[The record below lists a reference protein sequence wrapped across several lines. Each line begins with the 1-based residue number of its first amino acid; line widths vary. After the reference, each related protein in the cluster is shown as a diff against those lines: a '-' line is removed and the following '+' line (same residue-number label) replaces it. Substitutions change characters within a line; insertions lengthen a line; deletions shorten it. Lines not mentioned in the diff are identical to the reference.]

1 MAALPLCC
9 VSVLTAGVAEGSS
22 VQCAK
27 FSHLVELHMSLA
39 VVYSR
44 ASLGIDAPLVSVEV
58 HLSNGL
64 PAFNMVG
71 LPEASVKESRD
82 RVRSALINS
91 QFEFPAK
98 RITVNLAPAD
108 LPKEGGRFDL
118 AIALGILA
126 ASGQIPG
133 DALASHEFLGEL
145 ALAGDVRSVLGV
157 LPAVL
162 AASKAGRRLIVP
174 AANSAEAALIQQEK
188 TLICQSLN
196 DVCGW
201 MAQRNQLAL
210 AEADTDEPVRELN
223 LLDLQDVIG
232 QQTGK
237 RALEIAASGQHHLLF
252 LGPPG
257 TGKSM
262 LASRLPGILPEL
274 SDIEAQETAALHSI
288 GGLNPGRHSWRV
300 RPYRAPHHSA
310 SAVALVGGGSKP
322 RPGEISLAHHGVLFL
337 DELTEFER
345 RVLDSLR
352 EPLESGQITISRAAR
367 QMEFPARFQLVAAM
381 NPSPCGHLDDQQRS
395 SPDQVLRYLGK
406 LSGPFLDRFDLTVDI
421 PLLPQGALSQAA
433 ERGESSAAI
442 RERVRVTRERQF
454 SRRGKLNAFLS
465 SREIEQDCALAQT
478 DAQFLEQAIH
488 KLGLSLRAW
497 HKLLKVSRT
506 IADIQGEPHIQR
518 YHLTEALMYR
528 AMDRLMQRLRMPAI

>member
-1 MAALPLCC
+1 MLL
-9 VSVLTAGVAEGSS
+9 LTAGGQSASS

-27 FSHLVELHMSLA
+27 ISHFVGLHMSLA

-133 DALASHEFLGEL
+133 QALATHEFLGEL

-196 DVCGW
+196 DVCSW

-210 AEADTDEPVRELN
+210 AEADTDEPLRELN

-237 RALEIAASGQHHLLF
+237 RALEIAASGQHHILF

-274 SDIEAQETAALHSI
+274 SDQEAQETAALHSI

-352 EPLESGQITISRAAR
+352 EPLESGMITISRAAR

-381 NPSPCGHLDDQQRS
+381 NPSPCGHLDDQQRA
-395 SPDQVLRYLGK
+395 SPDQVLRYLSK

-421 PLLPQGALSQAA
+421 PLLHQGALSQSA
-433 ERGESSAAI
+433 ERGESSADI
-442 RERVRVTRERQF
+442 RARVLVTRERQIV
-454 SRRGKLNAFLS
+454 RRGKLNAFLS
-465 SREIEQDCALAQT
+465 SREIEQDCVLTQA

-506 IADIQGEPHIQR
+506 IADIQGDRHIQR
-518 YHLTEALMYR
+518 HHVTEALMYR
-528 AMDRLMQRLRMPAI
+528 AMDRLMQRLRTPVI

>member
-1 MAALPLCC
+1 
-9 VSVLTAGVAEGSS
+9 
-22 VQCAK
+22 
-27 FSHLVELHMSLA
+27 MSLA

-133 DALASHEFLGEL
+133 DALATHEFLGEL

-174 AANSAEAALIQQEK
+174 AANGAEAALIQQEK
-188 TLICQSLN
+188 TLVCLSLN

-201 MAQRNQLAL
+201 MAQRNPLAL
-210 AEADTDEPVRELN
+210 AEADADEPVRELN

-274 SDIEAQETAALHSI
+274 SDVEAQETAALHSI

-310 SAVALVGGGSKP
+310 SAVALVGGGCHF
-322 RPGEISLAHHGVLFL
+322 R
-337 DELTEFER
+337 
-345 RVLDSLR
+345 
-352 EPLESGQITISRAAR
+352 
-367 QMEFPARFQLVAAM
+367 
-381 NPSPCGHLDDQQRS
+381 
-395 SPDQVLRYLGK
+395 
-406 LSGPFLDRFDLTVDI
+406 
-421 PLLPQGALSQAA
+421 
-433 ERGESSAAI
+433 
-442 RERVRVTRERQF
+442 
-454 SRRGKLNAFLS
+454 
-465 SREIEQDCALAQT
+465 
-478 DAQFLEQAIH
+478 
-488 KLGLSLRAW
+488 
-497 HKLLKVSRT
+497 
-506 IADIQGEPHIQR
+506 
-518 YHLTEALMYR
+518 
-528 AMDRLMQRLRMPAI
+528 